1 MPTNDQFEKIEVT
14 NPAQLR
20 DWLETNHASEASYW
34 LVTYKKSE
42 GDKYVS
48 VQQVLDE
55 LIAFGWI
62 DGIRRKLDDARTMQ
76 LISKRKVQH
85 WSKSYKDRAATL
97 IEEGQMLDAGL
108 ASIEEG
114 KSNGL
119 WHFMDDVDALI
130 TPDDLAMQLR
140 ANQPSLTHFDAY
152 PNGYKRNVLRWLKL
166 AKTDRTRQK
175 RIAEIVTTSKNNA
188 RIPQM

>member
-1 MPTNDQFEKIEVT
+1 MLKNDQFEKVEVT
-14 NPAQLR
+14 SPAQLR
-20 DWLETNHASEASYW
+20 DWLRDNHPSDASYW
-34 LVTYKKSE
+34 LVTHKKSE

-62 DGIRRKLDDARTMQ
+62 DGIRRKLDDTRTMQ
-76 LISKRKVQH
+76 LISKRQVQH
-85 WSKSYKDRAATL
+85 WSKSYKDRAAKL
-97 IEEGQMLDAGL
+97 IDAGHMHEAGL

-114 KSNGL
+114 KSTGL

-130 TPDDLAMQLR
+130 APDDLKVALDAQSPAR
-140 ANQPSLTHFDAY
+140 EHYEAY
-152 PNGYKRNVLRWLKL
+152 PDCYKRNILRWLKL
-166 AKTDRTRQK
+166 AKTDKTRDK
-175 RIAEIVTTSKNNA
+175 RLQEIIVTSARNE

>member
-1 MPTNDQFEKIEVT
+1 MLTNDQFEKIEIT
-14 NPAQLR
+14 SSAQLR
-20 DWLETNHASEASYW
+20 DWLEENYVSEASYW
-34 LVTYKKSE
+34 LVTHKRSE
-42 GDKYVS
+42 GAKYVS

-62 DGIRRKLDDARTMQ
+62 DGIRRKLDDTRTMQ

-85 WSKSYKDRAATL
+85 WSRSYKDRAAKL
-97 IEEGQMLDAGL
+97 IEDGHMHQAGL

-130 TPDDLAMQLR
+130 TPDDLVAALQNYPP
-140 ANQPSLTHFDAY
+140 AATHFDAY
-152 PNGYKRNVLRWLKL
+152 PDGYKRNVLRWLKL
-166 AKTDRTRQK
+166 AKTDKTRQK
-175 RIAEIVTTSKNNA
+175 RLSEIATTSKING